1 MLQQPVVLMLLQGAI
16 LLNVLLTIQKDHQ
29 TSSQIIAQP
38 QWCRRIV
45 SSSSCGLSSKPSI
58 VSLSVLFHY
67 DGFGTTNRFCP
78 QQPMRC
84 VENLR
89 PSTRPMTTILFHR
102 SMIQLVDVVPAQV
115 VLSQMHKDSSPLSPD
130 SLFFL
135 FVFANKP
142 PAVDRST
149 TIVVFLKSVYLN
161 PNFLRPITTMHQLLR
176 RYLQFVCRIFQY
188 VFWDPL
194 FLALFVAP

>member
-1 MLQQPVVLMLLQGAI
+1 MPLQGAI
-16 LLNVLLTIQKDHQ
+16 LPNVLLTIQRDHQ
-29 TSSQIIAQP
+29 TSSQIVAQP

-89 PSTRPMTTILFHR
+89 PSTRPMTTILFHGL
-102 SMIQLVDVVPAQV
+102 MMQLVDVVPAQV
-115 VLSQMHKDSSPLSPD
+115 VLSQMHRDSSPLSLD
-130 SLFFL
+130 SLFFQ

-142 PAVDRST
+142 PAVDRSA
-149 TIVVFLKSVYLN
+149 TIVVVFQSVYLN
-161 PNFLRPITTMHQLLR
+161 LNFLRPITTMHQLLR
-176 RYLQFVCRIFQY
+176 RYLQFVYRIFQY
-188 VFWDPL
+188 VFWKVIIVL
-194 FLALFVAP
+194 LYLL